1 MFLSTLNK
9 IFKYPDN
16 LKKYFVLIQL
26 KIKDVQYD
34 IHKTKI
40 ETKGKSMCCLLEV
53 GVAVCSG
60 NTFHVSQVWCSNG
73 VCLYLF
79 VFSRPTIITFTVV

>member
-16 LKKYFVLIQL
+16 LKKYFDV
-26 KIKDVQYD
+26 KDVQYD
-34 IHKTKI
+34 IHKTII